1 MICCAPGCVVRNA
14 DDRIGFA
21 ALQIARHAHDAPG
34 SCVIG
39 HYQLT
44 AAEDLAE
51 TLGIVFATGDC
62 VNAIPVSRATIATAS
77 NEHC

>member
-1 MICCAPGCVVRNA
+1 VARATERGNPQNVA
-14 DDRIGFA
+14 DCQMPKDIRGWAVCI
-21 ALQIARHAHDAPG
+21 QPI
-34 SCVIG
+34 
-39 HYQLT
+39 

-51 TLGIVFATGDC
+51 TLGIVFATGDR